1 MSVRYDSFKGAVQCV
16 VQCVAPSD
24 IRYLLSAAASLIQQ
38 RRKVSCL
45 GDVRHNS
52 SRDAVGAVSRLL
64 GPPHYFDTSQANRQ
78 VIHSPVSSSGQQRL
92 VHLHCALNR

>member
-1 MSVRYDSFKGAVQCV
+1 MSVRYDSFKGAVQYV

-24 IRYLLSAAASLIQQ
+24 ICYLLSAICFLQQ